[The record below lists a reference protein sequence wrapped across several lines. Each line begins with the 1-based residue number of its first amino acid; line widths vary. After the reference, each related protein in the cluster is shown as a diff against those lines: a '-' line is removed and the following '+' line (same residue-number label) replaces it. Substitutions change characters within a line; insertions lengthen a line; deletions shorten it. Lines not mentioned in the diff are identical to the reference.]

1 MARFLDRS
9 LSSRTT
15 RIVATFTPFRTIYI
29 PPTSTMTIYGVDPV
43 TSCMGLRNGSSH
55 ADTMWRSHGA
65 YPTAWV
71 IRSHIKS
78 RRSPERTVSQ
88 RSNSAPGIA
97 RLAATTIT
105 AFTGTGTSFKSGRHF
120 ATWPGLVPGSFPPR
134 ANNTCSGLP
143 GVATPTCVGY

>member
-43 TSCMGLRNGSSH
+43 TPCMGLRNGSSH

-88 RSNSAPGIA
+88 RARSRLWALHDSPQQPLQLSQAPAHRSNPVVTLRRG
-97 RLAATTIT
+97 
-105 AFTGTGTSFKSGRHF
+105 
-120 ATWPGLVPGSFPPR
+120 PGSFPGAFRRGQTTLAQDYQAWQPPP
-134 ANNTCSGLP
+134 A
-143 GVATPTCVGY
+143 